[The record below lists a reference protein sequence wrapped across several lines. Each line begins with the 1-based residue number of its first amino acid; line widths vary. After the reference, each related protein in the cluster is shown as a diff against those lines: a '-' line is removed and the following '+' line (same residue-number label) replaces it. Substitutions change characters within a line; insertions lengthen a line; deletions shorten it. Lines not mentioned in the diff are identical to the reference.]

1 MSYECEVQRKY
12 DKILFTRHLLL
23 NTKKI
28 MEKILQIT
36 AGRGPAE
43 CGWVVSQVLKL
54 FLQETKSE
62 GFRHAILHREKG
74 NQNGTIQSV
83 TICLTGKN
91 LAPFLATWLGTIQW
105 VGTSTFRKYHKR
117 KNWFIGT
124 FELEMTQTMNVN
136 EKDISFQTMRSTG
149 PGGQNV
155 NKVNSAV
162 RAIHTPTGV
171 QVVVMD
177 SRSQHQ
183 NKKLAIT
190 RLKEK
195 VNEANLAQLKD
206 RMTDQW
212 ENHLNLQR
220 GNPVRI
226 FKGTDFKQT
235 KENKSFKPKRQKLKQ
250 ETNKTLRQVQGKQQ
264 KWD

>member
-1 MSYECEVQRKY
+1 M
-12 DKILFTRHLLL
+12 DKI
-23 NTKKI
+23 I
-28 MEKILQIT
+28 QIT

-43 CGWVVSQVLKL
+43 CSWVVAQVLKR
-54 FLQETKSE
+54 FLEETKSE
-62 GFRHAILHREKG
+62 GIQHNILHKENG
-74 NQNGTIQSV
+74 HQNGTVQSV
-83 TICLTGKN
+83 SIRLTGKN
-91 LAPFLATWLGTIQW
+91 LEAFLTSWLGTIQW
-105 VGTSTFRKYHKR
+105 VGSSTFRKYHKR
-117 KNWFIGT
+117 KNWFIGA
-124 FELEMTQTMNVN
+124 FELKQLQNLKIE
-136 EKDISFQTMRSTG
+136 EKDITFQTMRSTG

-171 QVVVMD
+171 QVVAMD

-183 NKKLAIT
+183 NKKLAIA

-195 VNEANLAQLKD
+195 VNNVNLERLQQT
-206 RMTDQW
+206 MSNQW

-226 FKGTDFKQT
+226 FKGTDFKQK
-235 KENKSFKPKRQKLKQ
+235 KENKSYTSKRQKLK
-250 ETNKTLRQVQGKQQ
+250 NDLKQQ

>member
-1 MSYECEVQRKY
+1 
-12 DKILFTRHLLL
+12 
-23 NTKKI
+23 
-28 MEKILQIT
+28 MEKIIQIT

-43 CGWVVSQVLKL
+43 CSWVVAQVLKR
-54 FLQETKSE
+54 FLEETKTG
-62 GFRHAILHREKG
+62 GFKHSILHRETG
-74 NQNGTIQSV
+74 SQNGTVQSV
-83 TICLTGKN
+83 TIHLTGKN
-91 LAPFLATWLGTIQW
+91 IEAFLATWLGTIQW
-105 VGTSTFRKYHKR
+105 IGVSTFRKYHKR
-117 KNWFIGT
+117 KNWFIGA
-124 FELEMTQTMNVN
+124 FELKQTQTMKVD
-136 EKDISFQTMRSTG
+136 ERDISFQTMRSTG

-183 NKKLAIT
+183 NKKLAIA

-195 VNEANLAQLKD
+195 VNEANIEKLKE

-212 ENHLNLQR
+212 ENHLNLER
-220 GNPVRI
+220 GNPVRV
-226 FKGTDFKQT
+226 FKGKDFKHK
-235 KENKSFKPKRQKLKQ
+235 KENKSFKPKRQKLK
-250 ETNKTLRQVQGKQQ
+250 NDLKQQ

>member
-1 MSYECEVQRKY
+1 
-12 DKILFTRHLLL
+12 
-23 NTKKI
+23 
-28 MEKILQIT
+28 MERIIQIT

-43 CGWVVSQVLKL
+43 CSWVVAQVLKR
-54 FLQETKSE
+54 FLEETKFE
-62 GFRHAILHREKG
+62 GIQHNILHKENG
-74 NQNGTIQSV
+74 HQNGTVQSV
-83 TICLTGKN
+83 SIRLTGKN
-91 LAPFLATWLGTIQW
+91 LEAFLTSWLGTIQW
-105 VGTSTFRKYHKR
+105 VGNSTFRKYHKR
-117 KNWFIGT
+117 KNWFIGA
-124 FELEMTQTMNVN
+124 FELKQLQNLKIE
-136 EKDISFQTMRSTG
+136 EKDITFQTMRSTG

-171 QVVVMD
+171 QVVAMD

-183 NKKLAIT
+183 NKKLAIA

-195 VNEANLAQLKD
+195 VNNVNLERLQQT
-206 RMTDQW
+206 MSNQW

-226 FKGTDFKQT
+226 FKGTDFKQK
-235 KENKSFKPKRQKLKQ
+235 KENKSYTPKRQKLK
-250 ETNKTLRQVQGKQQ
+250 NDLKQQ